1 MADDKT
7 DPLVQS
13 LMALA
18 VSAAPLIKRA
28 RDSGMFKAGT
38 REEAASATVVDV
50 PPTPDA
56 EAVDYAAQKA
66 ALQDIIVNQA
76 MKIAALEADVAR
88 LTTASTSASPIDRG
102 APGRGSSVSPS
113 TLMPA
118 CQAPKISASARSTR
132 TPEPASSSGLRRNR

>member
-13 LMALA
+13 LMAFA

-28 RDSGMFKAGT
+28 RDSGMFKSGT

-50 PPTPDA
+50 PASPPTDV

-66 ALQDIIVNQA
+66 ALQDIIVSQA
-76 MKIAALEADVAR
+76 MKIAALEAEIAR
-88 LTTASTSASPIDRG
+88 LTAAK
-102 APGRGSSVSPS
+102 
-113 TLMPA
+113 
-118 CQAPKISASARSTR
+118 PKRDK
-132 TPEPASSSGLRRNR
+132 